1 MILPCKRKDFG
12 SEFHW
17 EFEIKRKWRQITALN
32 FTECFKSTG
41 NTTKI
46 INLPRSKA
54 AQSQQNVILT
64 LNCIHVEEEDMKR
77 KKGNLRYLQMKQ
89 VLSNMPIN
97 ITNNKRNHRNISQH
111 ITCDAA
117 RHVFSYQF
125 SCVSENSSLLK
136 FFSSFVV
143 SI

>member
-1 MILPCKRKDFG
+1 M
-12 SEFHW
+12 
-17 EFEIKRKWRQITALN
+17 
-32 FTECFKSTG
+32 
-41 NTTKI
+41 
-46 INLPRSKA
+46 
-54 AQSQQNVILT
+54 
-64 LNCIHVEEEDMKR
+64 EEEDMKR

-97 ITNNKRNHRNISQH
+97 ITNNERNHRNISQH
-111 ITCDAA
+111 FTCDAA

-143 SI
+143 SIYRIFPQNFLKLQPSLFHWFVFLNITYFPWVNSSVSHKYSVLQIFDQTRADERRLVTNVVS